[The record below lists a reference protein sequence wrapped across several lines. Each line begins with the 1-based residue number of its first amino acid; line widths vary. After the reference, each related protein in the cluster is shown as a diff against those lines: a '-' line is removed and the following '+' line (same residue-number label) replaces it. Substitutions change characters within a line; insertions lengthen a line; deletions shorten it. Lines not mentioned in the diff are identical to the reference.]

1 MVAVIGLPPIRQLRQ
16 CFLRASSLV
25 IPPYRHIIHLSTT
38 LTLYHKFYILSSIIF
53 YLPIFISTNHL
64 VHGNGLEVEIL
75 FNEIDLGIQSHSTFC
90 PYKINIAYTALRTA
104 PDSPSQPS
112 YLGYIELF

>member
-1 MVAVIGLPPIRQLRQ
+1 MSETGIEPARYFYQQILSLSWLPDYI
-16 CFLRASSLV
+16 
-25 IPPYRHIIHLSTT
+25 T
-38 LTLYHKFYILSSIIF
+38 LTYSSISTYIIPQISHFVNTYFYIFI
-53 YLPIFISTNHL
+53 LPIFISTNHL